1 MNMNYKW
8 ILAFAPL
15 VLAGCEDKIYEP
27 EVPIASSGDDVLF
40 SISNSP
46 SSRTMYQDDWEEKT
60 SQEIFWGNYVS
71 GNDEYINIYSPNT
84 DRGFAKYKVNLQEQP
99 SNVAGTI
106 VKMSEIG
113 VQWGA
118 PGPHTFYA
126 FYPAD
131 KASTTLANENTIRA
145 TVETGQS
152 PQVYKYKENTNGTL
166 TGISSFKDYNA
177 SQFKNSIVTGNP
189 KTIYGMPDMN
199 AAVMVARKTMTAE
212 EFGQPVPLQFN
223 VLADVLDITLNG
235 PVTPN
240 TLGGNEA
247 GISADYI
254 QIQAVTIEAVKV
266 NGSKIDEYEI
276 DDNLIISGSFDLNM
290 SQEAADAGT
299 MVDKSTISGN
309 STVQLQTSMTNADGG
324 VYYPTLF
331 VRGDSHQYDALDHLR
346 LRAFLIPGQITGEN
360 LGQLRVHLQTNCGDF
375 YQMLNNDSNFAT
387 GMIYPVKFGYFLT
400 RGMDFNLASWIGQL
414 NPDIYISELS
424 IPGAWHAANAAYQG
438 GATLQKM
445 YEAGIRAFEVHT
457 KNGSNLMKYGDFG
470 TPFDDSETKT
480 FEEPFII
487 KNSSK
492 DISEK
497 PTNIVTGSE
506 ESESVTIDNQTYD
519 RRRQVTATAT
529 VVYTESENNYV
540 VPRFWLR
547 LFRTTDEADPTKS
560 TPLSTAIIELAK
572 NMNKDGLM
580 FLEVG
585 MDGESAISAPYRS
598 VETTKKTYTKANVTI
613 TGFEGGTSRNWPFST
628 TWSGK
633 YSWNLDDIKFDDV
646 TPTTSTESSNTPGK
660 FTLPK
665 QQAWAIAVRS
675 CFERL
680 ESESNSATGKPV
692 LYSGNLTANTTIR
705 DVQGQIIAKINTNGK
720 ENEASYLWGNNCP
733 ALFSRWIAGSAEK
746 PLTINLQ
753 WKSPVAPYNGGDSG
767 TPNTDLRWCFS
778 ELDNITNLQ
787 TRKNA
792 ITEMNSVAA
801 KNYAGGLHRTFYES
815 AIGGY
820 YDSTGEGKV
829 SEAACQTVAK
839 ELNTFTLSR
848 ITDPTRQPV
857 PLGLVFMN
865 YVIPPTEA
873 DYNSAA
879 LIRAIINNNKAFL
892 LNRADQE
899 AAPQVENNAN
909 SHFTNNSKNPLK

>member
-387 GMIYPVKFGYFLT
+387 GMIYPVKFGYFWT

-414 NPDIYISELS
+414 NPNIYISELS
-424 IPGAWHAANAAYQG
+424 IPGAWHAANTLYQG
-438 GATLQKM
+438 NATLKDM
-445 YEAGIRAFEVHT
+445 YDAGIRAFEVHT

-470 TPFDDSETKT
+470 TPFDDSETQN
-480 FEEPFII
+480 FEEPFPGTTS
-487 KNSSK
+487 SSK
-492 DISEK
+492 EVAQYNV
-497 PTNIVTGSE
+497 TNEGNPELTSI
-506 ESESVTIDNQTYD
+506 TINGTRYS

-529 VVYTESENNYV
+529 VVYTESEHNYV

-560 TPLSTAIIELAK
+560 TPLSTAIIKLAK

-585 MDGESAISAPYRS
+585 MEDESVIKDIPYRYI
-598 VETTKKTYTKANVTI
+598 ETTKKTYTKANVTI
-613 TGFEGGTSRNWPFST
+613 TGYEGGTLINWS
-628 TWSGK
+628 K
-633 YSWNLDDIKFDDV
+633 EYSWNLDDIKFDDV
-646 TPTTSTESSNTPGK
+646 TPTTSTESDNTPGK
-660 FTLPK
+660 FDLSGK
-665 QQAWAIAVRS
+665 QAWAIAVRS

-705 DVQGQIIAKINTNGK
+705 DVQGQIIAKINTNDK
-720 ENEASYLWGNNCP
+720 ENEATYLWGNNCP
-733 ALFSRWIAGSAEK
+733 ALFSRWIDGSAK
-746 PLTINLQ
+746 NPLTINLQ
-753 WKSPVAPYNGGDSG
+753 WKSPVAPYDGGDSG
-767 TPNTDLRWCFS
+767 TPNTDLRWCFT

-787 TRKNA
+787 TRKDA

-815 AIGGY
+815 AIGGFY
-820 YDSTGEGKV
+820 GGSSATTA
-829 SEAACQTVAK
+829 SCQTVAK

-865 YVIPPTEA
+865 YVVPPTEA

>member
-15 VLAGCEDKIYEP
+15 IMVGCEDKIYEP

-71 GNDEYINIYSPNT
+71 GNNEYINIYSPNT

-152 PQVYKYKENTNGTL
+152 PHVYKYKENTNGTL
-166 TGISSFKDYNA
+166 TAISSFKDYNS
-177 SQFKNSIVTGNP
+177 SQYNNSTVTGNP

-247 GISADYI
+247 GLKADYI

-331 VRGDSHQYDALDHLR
+331 VRGESHEYDALDHLR

-424 IPGAWHAANAAYQG
+424 IPGAWHAANSLYQG
-438 GATLQKM
+438 NATLKEM
-445 YEAGIRAFEVHT
+445 YDAGIRAFEVHT
-457 KNGSNLMKYGDFG
+457 KNGTNLMKYGSFD
-470 TPFDDSETKT
+470 TPYDDSETEN
-480 FEEPFII
+480 FEEPFTITTT
-487 KNSSK
+487 SK
-492 DISEK
+492 ALLEK
-497 PTNIVTGSE
+497 PTVTSTGI
-506 ESESVTIDNQTYD
+506 ESNTAITINGVSYN
-519 RRRQVTATAT
+519 RQREVTATAT
-529 VVYTESENNYV
+529 VVYTESEQNYV

-547 LFRTTDEADPTKS
+547 LFRTTDEADPTRS

-572 NMNKDGLM
+572 NMNEDGLM

-585 MDGESAISAPYRS
+585 MEGQNSIRAPYRS
-598 VETTKKTYTKANVTI
+598 VETIERTYTKANVTI
-613 TGFEGGTSRNWPFST
+613 KGIQGGSLFS
-628 TWSGK
+628 WSDD
-633 YSWNLDDIKFDDV
+633 YSWNLEDIKFDDV
-646 TPTTSTESSNTPGK
+646 TPTTDTKSDNTPGE
-660 FTLPK
+660 FDLSGG
-665 QQAWAIAVRS
+665 QAWAIAVRS

-680 ESESNSATGKPV
+680 KSENNTVTKKPV
-692 LYSGNLTANTTIR
+692 LYSGDLNANTTIR
-705 DVQGQIIAKINTNGK
+705 DVQGQIIAKVNTNDN
-720 ENEASYLWGNNCP
+720 ENEATYLWGNDCP
-733 ALFSRWIAGSAEK
+733 ALFSRWISGSADE

-753 WKSPVAPYNGGDSG
+753 WKSPVAPYDGGNSG
-767 TPNTDLRWCFS
+767 TPNTYLRWCFS
-778 ELDNITNLQ
+778 ELDNIGDIAAREQ
-787 TRKNA
+787 A
-792 ITEMNSVAA
+792 IIKMNSIAA
-801 KNYAGGLHRTFYES
+801 QNYADGLHRTFYES
-815 AIGGY
+815 AIGGFY
-820 YDSTGEGKV
+820 NLV
-829 SEAACQTVAK
+829 SGTPNHTPSQEACQAIAK
-839 ELNTFTLSR
+839 SLNTFTLSR

-873 DYNSAA
+873 EYNSAA

-892 LNRADQE
+892 LNRADPA

>member
-177 SQFKNSIVTGNP
+177 SQYNNSTVTGNP

-247 GISADYI
+247 KIKADYI

-331 VRGDSHQYDALDHLR
+331 VRGESHEYDAIDHLR

-438 GATLQKM
+438 GVTLQEM
-445 YEAGIRAFEVHT
+445 YNNGIRAFEVATRNGTDLMQAGNFDQRFDINSTTENFEDPFTNISYTNSVANETNLSYGQTETGYWNVNGRYYGQRRTVSGTGSIVQT
-457 KNGSNLMKYGDFG
+457 KN
-470 TPFDDSETKT
+470 ETAY
-480 FEEPFII
+480 
-487 KNSSK
+487 
-492 DISEK
+492 
-497 PTNIVTGSE
+497 IV
-506 ESESVTIDNQTYD
+506 
-519 RRRQVTATAT
+519 
-529 VVYTESENNYV
+529 
-540 VPRFWLR
+540 PKFWLR
-547 LFRTTDEADPTKS
+547 LYRFNDNSSD
-560 TPLSTAIIELAK
+560 PLSTAIINLAK
-572 NMNKDGLM
+572 NMNPDGLM
-580 FLEVG
+580 FLEIG
-585 MDGESAISAPYRS
+585 MTGETAISGVPYRS
-598 VETTKKTYTKANVTI
+598 GYRTTATRQKDNESISGYEYIDEKSGSTYTQWNINNPSFTDSDSW
-613 TGFEGGTSRNWPFST
+613 TETSREDFGAGT
-628 TWSGK
+628 F
-633 YSWNLDDIKFDDV
+633 NL
-646 TPTTSTESSNTPGK
+646 TGG
-660 FTLPK
+660 
-665 QQAWAIAVRS
+665 QAWAIAVRS
-675 CFERL
+675 CLERL
-680 ESESNSATGKPV
+680 STETNTATGKPV
-692 LYSGNLTANTTIR
+692 VYSGSLDANTTISM
-705 DVQGQIIAKINTNGK
+705 VQGTVIVKINTNYDT
-720 ENEASYLWGNNCP
+720 EANNNEYQYAWGTNTP
-733 ALFSRWIAGSAEK
+733 ALFSRWMRSDT
-746 PLTINLQ
+746 PQTISLQ
-753 WKSPVAPYNGGDSG
+753 WKSPVAPYIDG
-767 TPNTDLRWCFS
+767 TTNPSTYLRWCFT
-778 ELDNITNLQ
+778 ELDNVTDL
-787 TRKNA
+787 TARKNA
-792 ITEMNSVAA
+792 ITTMNETAA
-801 KNYAGGLHRTFYES
+801 NNYKGGLHRTFYETS
-815 AIGGY
+815 LGGY
-820 YDSTGEGKV
+820 LYGSATA
-829 SEAACQTVAK
+829 SNCQALAQ
-839 ELNTFTLSR
+839 ELNPFTLGR
-848 ITDPTRQPV
+848 ITNPTRQAC

-865 YVIPPTEA
+865 YAIAPNGDEA
-873 DYNSAA
+873 TYQSAA